1 MLLSSRDNKDL
12 LVVSFTDVRRCL
24 ESGFMDLDQQAE
36 QAQQKQTVST
46 AGLGSM
52 HGQGQGSGQA
62 NDPYNTVAANQ
73 NTRNYQPNLTSATTG
88 VLYPAAVPGTNVA
101 GGRGGLVT
109 YPLPSSGSSTGLK
122 NTSAAFTPAGG
133 RVAQSQGQ
141 RMGYSQQTQ
150 GPASST
156 DFSYSQQNQTQTQ
169 AQFPPYNS
177 ATVQSQTQYQQ
188 TNPYSQQGQGQ
199 QYGSQ
204 QQPYY

>member
-46 AGLGSM
+46 TGIGSM
-52 HGQGQGSGQA
+52 NGQGQGQG
-62 NDPYNTVAANQ
+62 NDSYNTVAANQ
-73 NTRNYQPNLTSATTG
+73 NTRNYQQNQISTTTG
-88 VLYPAAVPGTNVA
+88 VLYSAPTPGSNVA

-109 YPLPSSGSSTGLK
+109 YPLPSSGGSTGLK
-122 NTSAAFTPAGG
+122 TSSAAFTPAGG
-133 RVAQSQGQ
+133 RGSQSQGQ

-150 GPASST
+150 GSASST

-169 AQFPPYNS
+169 PQFPPYNS
-177 ATVQSQTQYQQ
+177 ASVQSQTQYQQ